1 MVIQTLTLGAL
12 DTNCYIVSDAR
23 GIAAVID
30 PADNADAIRRALE
43 RHQLTLGAVLLTH
56 AHFDHMGALH
66 ELVDDSGCP
75 VCCHRLEKPALTDGA
90 RNLSAVFGIPLAPV
104 HGATLLEDGET
115 ITVGELR
122 FETVHTPGHT
132 PGSCCFR
139 SEDVLFSGD
148 TLFCESIGRTDF
160 PGGDFTAMRASLSRL
175 AAMEGVVRV
184 LSGHGE
190 ETTLAHERLYNPYLV
205 R

>member
-12 DTNCYIVSDAR
+12 ATNCYIVSDGH

-30 PADNADAIRRALE
+30 PADNADAIRHALA

-66 ELVDDSGCP
+66 ELMKDSGCP
-75 VCCHRLEKPALTDGA
+75 IYCHRLEMPALTDGA
-90 RNLSAVFGIPLAPV
+90 RNLSAVFGMPLAPV
-104 HGATLLEDGET
+104 HSATVFDDGDT
-115 ITVGELR
+115 VSVGELR

-132 PGSCCFR
+132 PGSSCYVLQ
-139 SEDVLFSGD
+139 DVLFSGD
-148 TLFCESIGRTDF
+148 TLFRESIGRTDF
-160 PGGDFTAMRASLSRL
+160 PGGDMSAMRTSLSRL
-175 AAMEGVVRV
+175 LTLEGIARI
-184 LSGHGE
+184 LPGHGE
-190 ETTLAHERLYNPYLV
+190 ETTLAHEQQYNPYV